1 MATNYNTRTYLR
13 SLFGDLTP
21 YGSEEQ
27 EMLPTGAD
35 AVAAGVLPAPMTSF
49 PKTEVLQ
56 PITPGMPPLG
66 TTGAAPRNTA
76 YESLKTPFLGNMDV
90 GTFAQLA
97 GMAAA
102 AIGQDDRGRTTM
114 GGRLG
119 GMISNYAGQ
128 TMKEGRAYDERQW
141 ERQQAMEE
149 KRREF
154 DQRQRESMAVRRANF
169 ALNKSF
175 SKSDRL
181 KMWNLA
187 APELGLPPL
196 QQMGDEH
203 DKTLKAITEIYK
215 NPDIPQAQKRQMS
228 LNRWV
233 EDAVDRGEMNPKQA
247 IDALYPE
254 QTLGGL
260 KGVDA
265 NGNPYYVTTKGQR
278 LEGVVPYEKPEV
290 SYKNRGDV
298 TDVYQ
303 NGKYVKSLPIGARPS
318 AAGGEGAMPKEKPVT
333 DADRARLL
341 TTWNKATNFGKK
353 EPSETDRAIL
363 QQMADRQ
370 GLEIKDVGKPGIAG
384 WVADKVTS
392 APRYG
397 MVPKRA
403 AGQTPPPGYRDSGR
417 MDVNGRRV
425 WISAD
430 GKTAWVA
437 D

>member
-21 YGSEEQ
+21 YGSDEQ

-203 DKTLKAITEIYK
+203 DKTLKAITDIYK
-215 NPDIPQAQKRQMS
+215 NPDIPQAQKRKMS

-233 EDAVDRGEMNPKQA
+233 EDAVERGEMDPKQA
-247 IDALYPE
+247 IDALFPQ

-260 KGVDA
+260 QGMDA
-265 NGNPYYVTTKGQR
+265 QGNPYYLDTHGQKV
-278 LEGVVPYEKPEV
+278 EGITPYHKPTV
-290 SYKNRGDV
+290 DYKNRGNV
-298 TDVYQ
+298 ADVYIDGEYQ
-303 NGKYVKSLPIGARPS
+303 KTVPRGSLTQ
-318 AAGGEGAMPKEKPVT
+318 PKGNEPKPVT
-333 DADRARLL
+333 DKDRNNLIKA
-341 TTWNKATNFGKK
+341 WNKATADG
-353 EPSETDRAIL
+353 EELDPATQHL
-363 QQMADRQ
+363 LGQMAERH
-370 GLEIKDVGKPGIAG
+370 GLEIKDNGKPG
-384 WVADKVTS
+384 WFSNSK
-392 APRYG
+392 RYSL
-397 MVPKRA
+397 VPKQG
-403 AGQTPPPGYRDSGR
+403 AGQTPPAGYRDSGR
-417 MDVNGRRV
+417 NDVNGKRV